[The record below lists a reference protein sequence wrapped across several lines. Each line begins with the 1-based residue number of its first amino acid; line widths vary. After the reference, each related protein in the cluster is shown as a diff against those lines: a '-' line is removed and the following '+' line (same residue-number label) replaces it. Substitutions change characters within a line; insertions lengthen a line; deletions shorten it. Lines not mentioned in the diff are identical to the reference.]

1 MCFYR
6 YILVTE
12 ENMVSQTSNYCL
24 HIASGLAYRKKKKKK
39 SIFKNKALI
48 LCGRR
53 RLVWVCS

>member
-6 YILVTE
+6 YILVAE
-12 ENMVSQTSNYCL
+12 ENMVSQTSDYCL
-24 HIASGLAYRKKKKKK
+24 HIASGLAYKKKK